1 MERKT
6 DEGAS
11 DIAIWEWLE
20 KLITKLGPEGTSSDE
35 SDVDEETGT
44 EVLYVK
50 SLDWRRA
57 CENEMDI
64 VDRQRRADRELFSNK
79 GSKPTVRL
87 RKQSCGNTRR
97 NPPLEKPKAL
107 FDKKYLE
114 DHRDG
119 RSLRFSDEKMT
130 WINIRSSGDNVVIEM
145 SNTVL

>member
-130 WINIRSSGDNVVIEM
+130 WINIRSSGWKK
-145 SNTVL
+145 